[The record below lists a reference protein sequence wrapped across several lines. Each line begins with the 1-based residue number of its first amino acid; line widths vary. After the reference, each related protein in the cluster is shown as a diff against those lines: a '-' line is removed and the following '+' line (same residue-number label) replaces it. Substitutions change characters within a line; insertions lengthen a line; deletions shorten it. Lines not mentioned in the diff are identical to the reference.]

1 MTKVK
6 VRNQDGWTIWQRVG
20 VIAALSASM
29 ILAGGRIASA
39 EEVGNTAFEMSTDY
53 PGITAKAGDNI
64 SFSLDFYGVSGDT
77 CDAVLSVA
85 DMPEGWEGIFKGSSS
100 SQISRVHIN
109 TADGA
114 VAQDLASFSLDIPE
128 DAQDGVYTVE
138 LQAKA
143 DNGDSD
149 VLELEINVNEQDA
162 VSSSFAAEYP
172 SQQAAAGTS
181 FSFDMTLIN
190 NRAAAQ
196 SYSLSAEAPSGWQV
210 SFVPS
215 GESSQV
221 ASINVEAGSS
231 QGLTATITPPDGL
244 KEGEYTIPC
253 TAISADETLSADL
266 SVTITGSYEVELS
279 TPSGNLSFDAY
290 ANDEKTI
297 TLSVTNNGNVD
308 LQNLNLTSSA
318 PTGWEVTFDES
329 TINLLEAGST
339 KEVSA
344 HVTPGEN
351 VMTGDY
357 VTTITVSTEETSD
370 SAEFRVS
377 VKTRTSWGMIAVGI
391 ILILVI
397 FLARIF
403 KKYGRR

>member
-1 MTKVK
+1 M
-6 VRNQDGWTIWQRVG
+6 
-20 VIAALSASM
+20 
-29 ILAGGRIASA
+29 
-39 EEVGNTAFEMSTDY
+39 
-53 PGITAKAGDNI
+53 
-64 SFSLDFYGVSGDT
+64 
-77 CDAVLSVA
+77 
-85 DMPEGWEGIFKGSSS
+85 
-100 SQISRVHIN
+100 
-109 TADGA
+109 
-114 VAQDLASFSLDIPE
+114 
-128 DAQDGVYTVE
+128 
-138 LQAKA
+138 
-143 DNGDSD
+143 
-149 VLELEINVNEQDA
+149 
-162 VSSSFAAEYP
+162 
-172 SQQAAAGTS
+172 
-181 FSFDMTLIN
+181 
-190 NRAAAQ
+190 
-196 SYSLSAEAPSGWQV
+196 
-210 SFVPS
+210 
-215 GESSQV
+215 
-221 ASINVEAGSS
+221 
-231 QGLTATITPPDGL
+231 
-244 KEGEYTIPC
+244 
-253 TAISADETLSADL
+253 
-266 SVTITGSYEVELS
+266 ELS

-329 TINLLEAGST
+329 TIGLLEAGST
-339 KEVSA
+339 KEVTA

>member
-1 MTKVK
+1 M
-6 VRNQDGWTIWQRVG
+6 
-20 VIAALSASM
+20 
-29 ILAGGRIASA
+29 
-39 EEVGNTAFEMSTDY
+39 
-53 PGITAKAGDNI
+53 
-64 SFSLDFYGVSGDT
+64 
-77 CDAVLSVA
+77 
-85 DMPEGWEGIFKGSSS
+85 
-100 SQISRVHIN
+100 
-109 TADGA
+109 
-114 VAQDLASFSLDIPE
+114 
-128 DAQDGVYTVE
+128 
-138 LQAKA
+138 
-143 DNGDSD
+143 
-149 VLELEINVNEQDA
+149 
-162 VSSSFAAEYP
+162 
-172 SQQAAAGTS
+172 
-181 FSFDMTLIN
+181 
-190 NRAAAQ
+190 
-196 SYSLSAEAPSGWQV
+196 
-210 SFVPS
+210 
-215 GESSQV
+215 
-221 ASINVEAGSS
+221 
-231 QGLTATITPPDGL
+231 
-244 KEGEYTIPC
+244 
-253 TAISADETLSADL
+253 
-266 SVTITGSYEVELS
+266 S

-329 TINLLEAGST
+329 TIDLLEAGST

-344 HVTPGEN
+344 HVTPGED